1 MTDETHC
8 VSAWRTLPCRGPE
21 AQLFVIGDV
30 HGQAGAL
37 GAALDAIGGIPGAG
51 LPRRLVFLGDLID
64 RGPDSLGAVR
74 LAMGAADR
82 ARVDAV
88 TLLPGNHEL
97 MLIDGLL
104 APQEFMGDWLD
115 NGGDEVIQEADPG
128 CTARKLVDLAEI
140 ARAAFDPAFLIAMTS
155 GPTFERAGELLL
167 VHAGLAPGVEAET
180 FLAQGRFGSSGEHW
194 AWIREPFL
202 DWEFGWGP
210 DRSWVV
216 VHGHTPAVTRRG
228 GPDGFGRAADR
239 VRTHRRLCLDAGAA
253 YGLPQVGW
261 AEFGPD
267 RYRVGLTRETV

>member
-1 MTDETHC
+1 MPADLTRPGP
-8 VSAWRTLPCRGPE
+8 WRPLPCRGPE
-21 AQLFVIGDV
+21 AQLFVVGDV
-30 HGQAGAL
+30 HGQAVAL
-37 GAALDAIGGIPGAG
+37 GAALDAIAAVPGAG

-82 ARVDAV
+82 ALVDEV

-104 APQEFMGDWLD
+104 DPQSFIGDWLD
-115 NGGDEVIQEADPG
+115 NGGDAVILEADPG
-128 CTARKLVDLAEI
+128 CAARKLADLAEI
-140 ARAAFDPAFLIAMTS
+140 ARAAFDPDFLTLMTS
-155 GPTFERAGELLL
+155 GPVFRREGELLL

-180 FLAQGRFGSSGEHW
+180 FLAQGRFGSAGEHW

-216 VHGHTPAVTRRG
+216 VHGHTPAVRRRAG
-228 GPDGFGRAADR
+228 LAGFVRAADR
-239 VRTHRRLCLDAGAA
+239 VRTHRRLGLDAGSA
-253 YGLPQVGW
+253 YGHPQVGW
-261 AEFGPD
+261 AEFRPD
-267 RYRVGLTRETV
+267 RYRIGLAVAGA

>member
-1 MTDETHC
+1 M
-8 VSAWRTLPCRGPE
+8 
-21 AQLFVIGDV
+21 IGDV

-37 GAALDAIGGIPGAG
+37 GAALDGIGRVPGTG
-51 LPRRLVFLGDLID
+51 MPRRLVFLGDLID

-82 ARVDAV
+82 AKVDAV

-97 MLIDGLL
+97 MLVDGLL
-104 APQEFMGDWLD
+104 DPQEFMGDWLD
-115 NGGDEVIQEADPG
+115 NGGDAVIREADPG
-128 CTARKLVDLAEI
+128 CTARKLADLAEI

-155 GPTFERAGELLL
+155 GPAYERAGELLL

-180 FLAQGRFGSSGEHW
+180 FLGQGRFGSSGEHW
-194 AWIREPFL
+194 AWIRDPFL

-216 VHGHTPAVTRRG
+216 VHGHTPAVTRRA
-228 GPDGFGRAADR
+228 GPDGFARAADR
-239 VRTHRRLCLDAGAA
+239 VATHRRLCLDAGAA

-267 RYRVGLTRETV
+267 RYRVGLAVETS

>member
-1 MTDETHC
+1 MTDET
-8 VSAWRTLPCRGPE
+8 VQLSAWRTLLCQGPD

-37 GAALDAIGGIPGAG
+37 GAALDAIARVPGTG
-51 LPRRLVFLGDLID
+51 LPRRLIFLGDLID

-74 LAMGAADR
+74 LAMGATER
-82 ARVDAV
+82 ACVDEV
-88 TLLPGNHEL
+88 ILLPGNHEL

-104 APQEFMGDWLD
+104 DPQEFIADWLD
-115 NGGDEVIQEADPG
+115 NGGDAVIQEADPG
-128 CTARKLVDLAEI
+128 CTARKLADLAEI
-140 ARAAFDPAFLIAMTS
+140 ARAAFDPAFLTAMTS
-155 GPTFERAGELLL
+155 GPTFHRAGELLL
-167 VHAGLAPGVEAET
+167 VHAGLAPGVEAEA
-180 FLAQGRFGSSGEHW
+180 FLAQGRFASSGAHW

-216 VHGHTPAVTRRG
+216 VHGHTPAVMRKT
-228 GPDGFGRAADR
+228 GPDGFARAADR
-239 VRTHRRLCLDAGAA
+239 VGTHRRLCLDAGAA

-267 RYRVGLTRETV
+267 RYRVGLARPEV